1 MTLLSIVLSFD
12 PENISPC
19 LYETVATIR
28 CVGQSIDDQTIKDIG
43 KKMAN
48 AEFRL
53 LEITNSAVT
62 TIHNNTFG
70 QSVIENIHINNNSH
84 LIGIEALAFKKS
96 PVVQNLVINF
106 NPKLSDPKVFA
117 LAKHLEP
124 SENVSLIGKNQSL
137 F

>member
-1 MTLLSIVLSFD
+1 
-12 PENISPC
+12 
-19 LYETVATIR
+19 
-28 CVGQSIDDQTIKDIG
+28 VGQAIDDQAIKDTG

-84 LIGIEALAFKKS
+84 LISIEALAFKKS

-106 NPKLSDPKVFA
+106 NPKLSDPKVFS

-124 SENVSLIGKNQSL
+124 SETVSLIGKNQSL